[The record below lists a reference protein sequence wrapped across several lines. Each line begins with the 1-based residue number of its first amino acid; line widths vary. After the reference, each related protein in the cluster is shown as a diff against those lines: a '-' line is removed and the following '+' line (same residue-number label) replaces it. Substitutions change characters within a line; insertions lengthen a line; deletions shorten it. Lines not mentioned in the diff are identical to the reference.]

1 MKTIYS
7 ILYVTLNTTLNE
19 RVSVGMLM
27 SNGFEHNFKF
37 SSEKLTAFK
46 GILSNER
53 FNIVKNYLKSVEKE
67 ICFKPHQ
74 LFTEKELK
82 NDWINEGYIS
92 YLSKYSNNIIQFS
105 APKTIDVDLNADN
118 FKKVLEK
125 YIFRYTEE
133 VNEIIEFNVYSKVK
147 ENLFPKIEHKV
158 NLEMTLTSNDFENLF
173 APIEIDFIGMNEIP
187 LAGQTIDFEKKHYNL
202 ENDIT
207 RFVSLTKAIEL
218 EGNSKGKYYILGR
231 EPQKNSDKNHQLW
244 EHIRDSDFLD
254 FVDIDEVGIVEEYI
268 EEHNVK
274 PFFD

>member
-27 SNGFEHNFKF
+27 SDGFEHYFKF

-46 GILSNER
+46 GILNNER
-53 FNIVKNYLKSVEKE
+53 FSIVKNYLKSVEKD

-74 LFTEKELK
+74 LFTQKELK

-105 APKTIDVDLNADN
+105 APKTIDIDLNTDN
-118 FKKVLEK
+118 FKRVFEK

-133 VNEIIEFNVYSKVK
+133 IDEIIEFNVYSKVK
-147 ENLFPKIEHKV
+147 ENLFPKIENRV
-158 NLEMTLTSNDFENLF
+158 NLELTLTSNDFENLF
-173 APIEIDFIGMNEIP
+173 APIEIDFLGINEIP

-231 EPQKNSDKNHQLW
+231 EPQKNIDKNHQLW
-244 EHIRDSDFLD
+244 EHIRDSDFLE

-268 EEHNVK
+268 EQHNVK

>member
-27 SNGFEHNFKF
+27 SNGFEHYFKF

-46 GILSNER
+46 GILNNER
-53 FNIVKNYLKSVEKE
+53 FNIVKNYLKSVEKD

-74 LFTEKELK
+74 LFTQKELK

-105 APKTIDVDLNADN
+105 APKTIDIDLNTDN
-118 FKKVLEK
+118 FKRIFEK

-133 VNEIIEFNVYSKVK
+133 IDEIIEFNVYSKVK
-147 ENLFPKIEHKV
+147 ENLFPKIENRV
-158 NLEMTLTSNDFENLF
+158 NLELTLTSNDFENLF
-173 APIEIDFIGMNEIP
+173 APIEIDFIGINEIP
-187 LAGQTIDFEKKHYNL
+187 LAGQTIDFEKKHYYL

-231 EPQKNSDKNHQLW
+231 EPQKNIDKNHQLW
-244 EHIRDSDFLD
+244 EHIRDSDFLE